1 MLHKITR
8 ITRPNGEPVTDI
20 GSISR
25 VGQEGHIFQLELGRP
40 MVFAFTGADE
50 GSALKT
56 SKVVKIRSRPGNT
69 LQITTKNNSYYL
81 QELDPQ
87 EAIPLR
93 IVRE

>member
-1 MLHKITR
+1 MLYKITC
-8 ITRPNGEPVTDI
+8 ITRPNGEPATDI

-40 MVFAFTGADE
+40 MVFAFAGADE

-56 SKVVKIRSRPGNT
+56 SKVVKIRSRPNNT

-87 EAIPLR
+87 EATPLR
-93 IVRE
+93 IVLE